1 MSDPRRYNPGPISE
15 TARLELEWKQFAH
28 QVMVDAN
35 LMLEPE
41 FSVNQDGYH
50 FLRDEIA
57 VRMRTRILTDELPPE
72 SVTRSTKVPVY
83 EPASTWQ
90 MWKRNNRLRW
100 YTKWWLDA
108 WLKRW
113 PVKTREYQVGV
124 NVTLDLSRYRA
135 YPEAQYRAS
144 DFRLG
149 RAVLHH
155 TIGSPIWDFENL
167 TGYDYGKP
175 GSGDEDGE

>member
-1 MSDPRRYNPGPISE
+1 MASNRYNSGGLGPVGE
-15 TARLELEWKQFAH
+15 TARLALEWKHFAH
-28 QVMVDAN
+28 QVMVDAD
-35 LMLEPE
+35 LLLEPE

-72 SVTRSTKVPVY
+72 KITRSTAVEFH

-90 MWKRNNRLRW
+90 MWKRNNHGRW
-100 YTKWWLDA
+100 YTKGWLP
-108 WLKRW
+108 WLLTRR
-113 PVKTREYQVGV
+113 PVKTRVV
-124 NVTLDLSRYRA
+124 KKNAHCTFDLMRYRT

-149 RAVLHH
+149 RAVFQHM
-155 TIGSPIWDFENL
+155 IGSPVWD
-167 TGYDYGKP
+167 YDP
-175 GSGDEDGE
+175 NIPDESPKE